1 MDNNNSNFETD
12 DQKRLEA
19 ERQYASQNPERIE
32 TNRRIVAREKKNKL
46 KSKLNK
52 AILVV
57 FVLIII
63 VYLILFFL

>member
-1 MDNNNSNFETD
+1 MDNNFEEKD
-12 DQKRLEA
+12 KQRLEA
-19 ERQYASQNPERIE
+19 EERYARENPERIE
-32 TNRRIVAREKKNKL
+32 TNRRLVAREKKNKL
-46 KSKLNK
+46 KSRLNR